1 MAAERLDGKACAAE
15 VESTLVPRIEALN
28 SRGVEPH
35 LVVIIVGDDPAS
47 KVYVSAKQS
56 ACERLGIK
64 STRYSL
70 AADIEESELI
80 SLIHTLNEDTNVHGV
95 LIQSPLPSGM
105 DEIRLTELV
114 DPSKDVDGF
123 HPHNLGRLVQGRTDG
138 LLPCTPL
145 GIIRMLDWKGVELAG
160 KRAVVIGRSR
170 IVGMPLSLMLA
181 ARGCDATVTIV
192 HSRTKDIESICSDAE
207 ILFAAVGSPGLVK
220 SEWVKQ
226 DSVVIDVGVNR
237 VSDSSNERGWSLMG
251 DVDSEVSER
260 AAFLSPVP
268 GGVGPMTIAMLMSN
282 TVLAAEK
289 IEPK

>member
-1 MAAERLDGKACAAE
+1 M
-15 VESTLVPRIEALN
+15 
-28 SRGVEPH
+28 
-35 LVVIIVGDDPAS
+35 
-47 KVYVSAKQS
+47 
-56 ACERLGIK
+56 
-64 STRYSL
+64 
-70 AADIEESELI
+70 
-80 SLIHTLNEDTNVHGV
+80 
-95 LIQSPLPSGM
+95 
-105 DEIRLTELV
+105 
-114 DPSKDVDGF
+114 
-123 HPHNLGRLVQGRTDG
+123 
-138 LLPCTPL
+138 
-145 GIIRMLDWKGVELAG
+145 
-160 KRAVVIGRSR
+160 VIGRTR

-207 ILFAAVGSPGLVK
+207 ILIAAVGSPGLVK